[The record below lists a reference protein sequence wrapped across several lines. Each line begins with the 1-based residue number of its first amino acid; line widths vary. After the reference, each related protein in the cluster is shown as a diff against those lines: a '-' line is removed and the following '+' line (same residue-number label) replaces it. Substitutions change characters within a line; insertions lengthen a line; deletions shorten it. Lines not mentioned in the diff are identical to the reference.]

1 MYDRRSSFSYYTW
14 FFFATATY
22 YFSEKE
28 IFMDFFTLVFLSVGL
43 AMDAFAVSITNGLC
57 YPHLKT
63 KHALFDGL
71 TFGFFQMAM
80 PIIGYFIG
88 STFSF
93 AIRAVDHWI
102 ALILLCFIGGN
113 MVREAVT
120 QLRHPECPSNRSAFN
135 AKLLFVQG
143 IATSI
148 DALAIGVSFAV
159 MDVSIITA
167 AALIGIITFGFSF
180 GGIFIGKKFG
190 GLLKEKAEMIG
201 GFILIFIGLKIFI
214 EHMF

>member
-1 MYDRRSSFSYYTW
+1 MYDKRIFSLIIHG
-14 FFFATATY
+14 FFSLQLHII
-22 YFSEKE
+22 FSEKE
-28 IFMDFFTLVFLSVGL
+28 ISMDFLTLVFLAVGL

-71 TFGFFQMAM
+71 TFGFFQMIM

-167 AALIGIITFGFSF
+167 AVLIGIITFGFSF

-190 GLLKEKAEMIG
+190 GLLKEKAEIIG
-201 GFILIFIGLKIFI
+201 GFILIFIGIKIFI